1 MRALGILARWIAR
14 IEDALL
20 ASLGLALLAAAAAQ
34 LVFRLIG
41 TGPVWLDPAM
51 RLATLWLALIGALVA
66 TRESRQLRIDVF
78 AERLRG
84 ALGWAA
90 RGSVAVF
97 TAVICASLALAS
109 WTLVELERDSGTEFF
124 AGIPTWWTLAI
135 LPPVFA
141 MMAVH
146 ALGEL
151 AARPSSRPE
160 SDS

>member
-1 MRALGILARWIAR
+1 MRALGVLSRLIAR

-20 ASLGLALLAAAAAQ
+20 ASLGLSLLAAAAAQ
-34 LVFRLIG
+34 LLFRFWG
-41 TGPVWLDPAM
+41 SGPVWLDPAM

-90 RGSVAVF
+90 RGTVAVF
-97 TAVICASLALAS
+97 TAGICVVLAVAS
-109 WTLVELERDSGTEFF
+109 WTLVTLERESATEFF
-124 AGIPTWWTLAI
+124 AGIPTWWTLSI

-151 AARPSSRPE
+151 ARHRSRTGAE
-160 SDS
+160 S